1 MTSLN
6 AAAGMRRE
14 RRGSEMTTL
23 TMRVIRGH
31 FVVTG
36 PDIEPVKF
44 NSRREAK
51 EWCWDHHPGSPI
63 REVGA
68 EAKRVAKPKVP
79 KPD

>member
-14 RRGSEMTTL
+14 PKGSEMTTL
-23 TMRVIRGH
+23 HKRH

-63 REVGA
+63 REIGA

-79 KPD
+79 RPE

>member
-1 MTSLN
+1 V
-6 AAAGMRRE
+6 RE
-14 RRGSEMTTL
+14 RRGSEMTIL

-63 REVGA
+63 REIGA
-68 EAKRVAKPKVP
+68 HAKRVAKPKVA
-79 KPD
+79 KSE